1 MNKFSLEN
9 KTALV
14 TGGGGLLALQHA
26 SAILKTNGNLI
37 LIDVSKSKLS
47 RNLEILK
54 KKFNKKIHYFVCDIT
69 KEKSFEFNEKI
80 KKN

>member
-54 KKFNKKIHYFVCDIT
+54 KNLIKKFTTLFVILQKK
-69 KEKSFEFNEKI
+69 KNFEFNEKI